1 MNICI
6 THDSAL
12 IVVDVQNDFCPGGS
26 LPVPGGDRV
35 VPVLNR
41 YIRKFVEAG
50 LPVYLT
56 RDWHPGVH
64 MSFKSQ
70 GGIWPVHC
78 VQETDGARF
87 HPELSIPSAAVVISK
102 GTDPGKE
109 TYSGFQGT
117 DLAHQLK
124 QRQVGRLF
132 VGGLATDYC
141 VKSTV
146 LDAIKEGFEVV
157 FLSDASMGVDVKPGD
172 SERAIEEMAREGVL
186 KAAMEDIMI
195 SSP

>member
-6 THDSAL
+6 THNSAL
-12 IVVDVQNDFCPGGS
+12 IVVDVQNDFCPGGA
-26 LPVPGGDRV
+26 LPVTGGGQV
-35 VPVLNR
+35 VPLLNR

-56 RDWHPGVH
+56 RDWHPSDH
-64 MSFKSQ
+64 LSFKSQ

-78 VQETDGARF
+78 VQGTEGARF
-87 HPELSIPSAAVVISK
+87 HPELSIPSLAVVISK

-109 TYSGFQGT
+109 AYSGFQGT
-117 DLAHQLK
+117 DLVSQLR
-124 QRQVGRLF
+124 QRQVRRLF
-132 VGGLATDYC
+132 IGGLATDYC

-146 LDAIKEGFEVV
+146 LDAIREGFEGV

-172 SERAIEEMAREGVL
+172 SERAIQEMLREGAI
-186 KAAMEDIMI
+186 KITTENIE
-195 SSP
+195 

>member
-12 IVVDVQNDFCPGGS
+12 IVVDVQNDFCPGGA

-35 VPVLNR
+35 IPVLNR
-41 YIRKFVEAG
+41 YIGKFIDTA

-56 RDWHPGVH
+56 RDWHPGDH
-64 MSFKSQ
+64 LSFKSQ
-70 GGIWPVHC
+70 GGIWPMHC
-78 VQETDGARF
+78 VQGSEGARF

-102 GTDPGKE
+102 GADPGKDA
-109 TYSGFQGT
+109 YSGFQGT
-117 DLAHQLK
+117 DLSRLLK
-124 QRQVGRLF
+124 QRQVRRLF

-146 LDAIKEGFEVV
+146 LDAIREGFEAV
-157 FLSDASMGVDVKPGD
+157 FLSDASMGVDVHAGD
-172 SERAIEEMAREGVL
+172 SERAVEEMLREGAI
-186 KAAMEDIMI
+186 KITIEDIE
-195 SSP
+195 